1 METTKNIAK
10 EKATTKANES
20 ILNAMMQTIDKS
32 LFVSNSGQNK
42 ENIYKKD
49 IFSHCITDNDNKRIR
64 RKIRNTIDSFCSS
77 FIAYKANGQTDKL
90 KQLKNQFDVF
100 YKTVYIKN
108 DYSIESIVSNNTE
121 INKKNNIIKML
132 SIIKEIK

>member
-20 ILNAMMQTIDKS
+20 ILNAMMQQIDKS

-49 IFSHCITDNDNKRIR
+49 IFSHCITDTDKKRTR
-64 RKIRNTIDSFCSS
+64 TKIRNTIDSFASS
-77 FIAYKANGQTDKL
+77 FIAYKSNNQTDKL
-90 KQLKNQFDVF
+90 KALKNQFDVF

-108 DYSIESIVSNNTE
+108 DYSIESIISNNTE
-121 INKKNNIIKML
+121 INKKNNLIKML
-132 SIIKEIK
+132 SIIKDIK

>member
-10 EKATTKANES
+10 EKATIKANES
-20 ILNAMMQTIDKS
+20 ILSAMYQTIDKS

-49 IFSHCITDNDNKRIR
+49 IFAHCITDTDKKRTR
-64 RKIRNTIDSFCSS
+64 TKIRNTIDSFCSS
-77 FIAYKANGQTDKL
+77 FIAYKANNQTEKL
-90 KQLKNQFDVF
+90 KALKTQFDVF
-100 YKTVYIKN
+100 YKTVYLKN
-108 DYSIESIVSNNTE
+108 DYSIESIISNNTE
-121 INKKNNIIKML
+121 VNKKNNLIKML

>member
-1 METTKNIAK
+1 METTKNISK

-49 IFSHCITDNDNKRIR
+49 IFQHCITDTDKKRTR
-64 RKIRNTIDSFCSS
+64 TKIRNTIDSFCSS
-77 FIAYKANGQTDKL
+77 FIAYKANNQTEKL
-90 KQLKNQFDVF
+90 KQLKVQFDVF
-100 YKTVYIKN
+100 YKTVYLKN
-108 DYSIESIVSNNTE
+108 DYTIESIISNNTE
-121 INKKNNIIKML
+121 VNKKNNLIKML
-132 SIIKEIK
+132 SIIKDIK